1 VWYEFWKL
9 FFSLWFRFLFHLR
22 VEGREH
28 EPAAGPFLA
37 VCNHVSAADP
47 PIAGVSLRRRCRYM
61 TKHELFRNP
70 VLGWLFR
77 SIGMYPVRRGQPDR
91 QAIRA
96 TLDALARG
104 DVVMIFPEGTRSPD
118 GRLMAAEPGAAFL
131 ALRAGVP
138 VLPMAVV
145 GTLQAM
151 PKGTRYPRRLPVVV
165 RIGPLI
171 AVPRRDGRLDRAE
184 VDAWGRRFMAAIAA
198 LLPPDQQP
206 QAAAAAPGP
215 AAQPMGALPP
225 SGGS

>member
-1 VWYEFWKL
+1 MWYEFWKL
-9 FFSLWFRFLFHLR
+9 FFLLWFRFLFGLR

-28 EPAAGPFLA
+28 EPATGPFLA

-91 QAIRA
+91 QAIRE
-96 TLDALARG
+96 TLEALARG

-151 PKGTRYPRRLPVVV
+151 PKGARYPKRLPVVV
-165 RIGPLI
+165 RIGPPI
-171 AVPRRDGRLDRAE
+171 AVPRLEGRVDRAE
-184 VDAWGRRFMAAIAA
+184 IEAWGRRFMAAIAA
-198 LLPPDQQP
+198 LLPVDQQP
-206 QAAAAAPGP
+206 VRAG
-215 AAQPMGALPP
+215 LPP
-225 SGGS
+225 SAGP